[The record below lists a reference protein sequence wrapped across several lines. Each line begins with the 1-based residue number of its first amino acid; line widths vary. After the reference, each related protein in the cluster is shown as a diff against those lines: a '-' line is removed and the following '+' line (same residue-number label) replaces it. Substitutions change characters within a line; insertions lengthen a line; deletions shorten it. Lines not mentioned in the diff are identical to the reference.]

1 MKKLYNGKTTNRVHP
16 SPSPPASHLSSLP
29 AAILTL
35 ATALSPE
42 EQQVLSYL
50 LGTTTTTT
58 NNNHKSK
65 HHQRTIKNQ
74 QHQPEFTCGCF
85 LCYKSFWSR
94 WDSSPNRHL
103 IHLIIDAAE
112 QHHQHNMHE
121 EATAAA
127 TTRGRNRRSSSSRRT
142 GKKKKAAAELEEDR
156 KEVLPADSGH
166 VADGEGGNENMD
178 VEEEEEGA
186 ESKSSSVRRLVSF
199 IGERVWGVWN

>member
-16 SPSPPASHLSSLP
+16 SPSPPASHGHLSSLP

-50 LGTTTTTT
+50 LGNTTT
-58 NNNHKSK
+58 NNNNKSK
-65 HHQRTIKNQ
+65 QHHHRAIKNQ
-74 QHQPEFTCGCF
+74 QHQPELTCGCF

-112 QHHQHNMHE
+112 QHHQQNMHE
-121 EATAAA
+121 EAERTAA
-127 TTRGRNRRSSSSRRT
+127 RGRSRRSSSSRRAA
-142 GKKKKAAAELEEDR
+142 GKKKAAELEEDR
-156 KEVLPADSGH
+156 KEVPPVDSGH
-166 VADGEGGNENMD
+166 VADGEGGSENM
-178 VEEEEEGA
+178 EKEEGG